1 LVKFAKTHGSSK
13 GGLNMKKIKDTA
25 WKIVGGL
32 LVASA
37 AKEMLGA
44 IDVAVNGSES
54 DTAKKVD
61 GFFAKVRK
69 PHLKKPSPKDE
80 EVIDVDN
87 DFFEEV

>member
-1 LVKFAKTHGSSK
+1 
-13 GGLNMKKIKDTA
+13 MKNLKNIV
-25 WKIVGGL
+25 WKSIGGL

-69 PHLKKPSPKDE
+69 PRLKKPSPKDE
-80 EVIDVDN
+80 EEVIDVNDN
-87 DFFEEV
+87 DFFEV

>member
-1 LVKFAKTHGSSK
+1 MKNLK
-13 GGLNMKKIKDTA
+13 NMT
-25 WKIVGGL
+25 WKIVGGF

-54 DTAKKVD
+54 ETAKKVD

-69 PHLKKPSPKDE
+69 PRLKKPSPKDE
-80 EVIDVDN
+80 EVIVDLDEN
-87 DFFEEV
+87 DFFDEV